1 MSTTFERKFDQAAAR
16 KSLSD
21 IKMKAEE
28 MKMDRQRLQEMV
40 QGFNDQRAEIIAIA
54 NFKKAI
60 NSMKC
65 LDQYAIDNLAKYLD
79 ENNEGFIS
87 ISGFIV
93 KTNNASMSSS
103 FRSTLTNKWAR

>member
-1 MSTTFERKFDQAAAR
+1 
-16 KSLSD
+16 
-21 IKMKAEE
+21 
-28 MKMDRQRLQEMV
+28 MV
-40 QGFNDQRAEIIAIA
+40 QGFNDQRAEIINIA

-60 NSMKC
+60 HSMKC

-87 ISGFIV
+87 ISSFIV

>member
-21 IKMKAEE
+21 VKMKAEE

-40 QGFNDQRAEIIAIA
+40 QGFNDQRTEIINIA

-87 ISGFIV
+87 ISSFIV